1 MKVKVVIGA
10 NFGDEGKG
18 LMTDY
23 FCHQATSDLDVPLIV
38 LNNGGAQRGHTVVT
52 PEGYR
57 HVFKHFGSGS
67 FDCCCSVPTYFS
79 SNFIVNP
86 ITFSMESRELGFTPE
101 CYISPRCLVTTP
113 WDMMANIIIEEFRGR
128 NKHGSCGMG
137 IWETVKRS
145 DDLRYLFDWSNIHY
159 FNPERIRRYYEER
172 FKRKDVTLIKGWKDL
187 FYNDDD
193 MMGAFL
199 GDVDYMKDH
208 VKMVS
213 RLSDMEYIPNTI
225 IIENGQ
231 GLLLDADN
239 VDYYPNVTASNT
251 GLKQATD
258 FLHIISMQGFE
269 IKELEV
275 CYVSRTYMTRH
286 GKGRFDTE
294 CDPAEISE
302 QIMEDKTNIWNPHQ
316 GCMRY
321 GKLDLEDMVNRCKK
335 DFSGNIGSFEKV
347 ARMSFAFTH
356 ADEYEPQG
364 IRSYANYVSTGETRN
379 DVKKVEE

>member
-67 FDCCCSVPTYFS
+67 FDCYCGVPTYFGS
-79 SNFIVNP
+79 SFIVNP

-101 CYISPRCLVTTP
+101 CYISPYCRVTTP
-113 WDMMANIIIEEFRGR
+113 WDMMANIIIEESRGL

-137 IWETVKRS
+137 IWETVKRCG
-145 DDLRYLFDWSNIHY
+145 DWENGSYWNSIHS
-159 FNPERIRRYYEER
+159 FNPDMIRKYYGKR
-172 FKRKDVTLIKGWKDL
+172 FEQKGIVLTESWRDL
-187 FYNDDD
+187 FYDD
-193 MMGAFL
+193 AIYSKFCR
-199 GDVDYMKDH
+199 DVDYMKDH
-208 VKMVS
+208 VKAVS
-213 RLSDMEYIPNTI
+213 RLSELEYMPNTI
-225 IIENGQ
+225 VIENGQ
-231 GLLLDADN
+231 GLLLDSDN
-239 VDYYPNVTASNT
+239 MDYYPNVTASNT
-251 GLKQATD
+251 GVEWAID
-258 FLHIISMQGFE
+258 FLLIISMPGLVVDD
-269 IKELEV
+269 LEV

-302 QIMEDKTNIWNPHQ
+302 QIMADKTNIWNPHQ
-316 GCMRY
+316 GHMRY
-321 GKLDLEDMVNRCKK
+321 GKLDIEDMVSRCKK
-335 DFSGNIGSFEKV
+335 DFNDNIGPFEKV
-347 ARMSFAFTH
+347 AHMSLAFTH

-364 IRSYANYVSTGETRN
+364 IRSYANYISTGETRN

>member
-52 PEGYR
+52 PDGHR

-67 FDCCCSVPTYFS
+67 FGASCSVPTYFS
-79 SNFIVNP
+79 NSFIVNP
-86 ITFSMESRELGFTPE
+86 ITFNIESRELGFTPE
-101 CYISPRCLVTTP
+101 CYISPYCRVTTP
-113 WDMMANIIIEEFRGR
+113 WDMMANIIIEESRGLS
-128 NKHGSCGMG
+128 KHGSCGMG
-137 IWETVKRS
+137 IWETVKRCG
-145 DDLRYLFDWSNIHY
+145 DWRNESYWNNIHY
-159 FNPERIRRYYEER
+159 FSPDRIKKYYEKR
-172 FKRKDVTLIKGWKDL
+172 FEQKGIVLTESWKDL
-187 FYNDDD
+187 FYDD
-193 MMGAFL
+193 AICSKFW

-208 VKMVS
+208 VKVMS
-213 RLSDMEYIPNTI
+213 RLSELEYIPNTI
-225 IIENGQ
+225 VIENGQ
-231 GLLLDADN
+231 GLLLDSDN
-239 VDYYPNVTASNT
+239 MDYYPNVTASNT
-251 GLKQATD
+251 GVEWAID
-258 FLHIISMQGFE
+258 FLRIISMQGLVVE
-269 IKELEV
+269 DLEV

-316 GCMRY
+316 GCIRY

-335 DFSGNIGSFEKV
+335 DFSDNIGSFEKV

-364 IRSYANYVSTGETRN
+364 IRSYANYISTGETRN